1 MGGTDEL
8 QARYRAARTIDGRR
22 KAVLPGL
29 IDAHAHAGHAMLRT
43 IGGADGDAWSAAAET
58 IYTRAS
64 DEAFWETES
73 HLAALERLKAGV
85 TTGVSLL
92 GGGNSIMRVDDPV
105 YARRHCDAVV
115 RTGTR
120 SIVAVGPSR
129 PPAPRAYTRHTPD
142 GSDTRDIGFDTMY
155 AVCQSIIDE
164 CHGDADGRIRIAL
177 TLPVYGPDHDPELAR
192 YERDFRDQAARYGA
206 LARERGL
213 TFTQDGH
220 RAGTLAF
227 AHRGSA
233 CSPDVVHVAQHR
245 SDRRRHRGMRRDGHR
260 DRPQP
265 ERDHVDH
272 RALPVPEL
280 IDAGVTVAIASDGAA
295 PDRGYDMFRH
305 MWQCMHYHRRHF
317 RDPDVLPHGKVL
329 EMVTIDAAKA
339 LSVDHEV
346 GSLEAGKLADIIL
359 VDLFRPHMMPMNMPV
374 YRVTCFANAAD
385 VCMTMVG
392 GRVLMENRRV
402 LSVDEGAVLERVNE
416 VAELTIERS
425 GLRHLLDEP
434 KTLWRRSHY

>member
-1 MGGTDEL
+1 M
-8 QARYRAARTIDGRR
+8 
-22 KAVLPGL
+22 LPGL

-177 TLPVYGPDHDPELAR
+177 TLPVYGRSRPRTRAVRTRLPRPGRPLR
-192 YERDFRDQAARYGA
+192 R
-206 LARERGL
+206 ARERGL

-233 CSPDVVHVAQHR
+233 CSA
-245 SDRRRHRGMRRDGHR
+245 RRRSCR
-260 DRPQP
+260 
-265 ERDHVDH
+265 
-272 RALPVPEL
+272 
-280 IDAGVTVAIASDGAA
+280 TAS
-295 PDRGYDMFRH
+295 
-305 MWQCMHYHRRHF
+305 
-317 RDPDVLPHGKVL
+317 
-329 EMVTIDAAKA
+329 I
-339 LSVDHEV
+339 
-346 GSLEAGKLADIIL
+346 
-359 VDLFRPHMMPMNMPV
+359 
-374 YRVTCFANAAD
+374 
-385 VCMTMVG
+385 
-392 GRVLMENRRV
+392 
-402 LSVDEGAVLERVNE
+402 
-416 VAELTIERS
+416 
-425 GLRHLLDEP
+425 
-434 KTLWRRSHY
+434 